1 MLTYRCHGPHGPW
14 HPLRTWCCTS
24 IWTPALLADRRP
36 MLWRLGLGPWR
47 VEPVAVV
54 RCAPWIW
61 PPKNHKSSNGG
72 FGWIWQDVQKLN
84 VTFLSDESPSGSR
97 SSVGCGLAWTQWIP
111 MNCSDFLFSVALQV
125 FNQEFHFFWYLDDRS
140 NVTSFCST
148 WHAQLEEVVAAMIH
162 LQVSA
167 GIHIFLCWSQRWAN
181 SRTRFDAVCIWIS

>member
-1 MLTYRCHGPHGPW
+1 M
-14 HPLRTWCCTS
+14 S
-24 IWTPALLADRRP
+24 SAPAI
-36 MLWRLGLGPWR
+36 LWGLGAAR
-47 VEPVAVV
+47 
-54 RCAPWIW
+54 RYGRLLCW
-61 PPKNHKSSNGG
+61 PIAGQCFEGWVWGLGEWNQLLWFDVPPEFGPQKNINHPMVDLDG

-125 FNQEFHFFWYLDDRS
+125 CNQEFHFFWYLDDRS

-162 LQVSA
+162 LQASA